1 MVFCGYCGSAKR
13 SDNLEAHCQ
22 SVHNDC
28 GKALREN
35 ERPKA
40 PCFVNWK
47 EYIEQYPGQ
56 DSQQDIEAQTYK
68 KQNVCGLLFPMKM
81 PKRQPK
87 ESNRSEKKAKQ
98 ALQRDIEKGTQ
109 VNLRDF
115 SYRFTKINQKH
126 GTAQTDI

>member
-1 MVFCGYCGSAKR
+1 MLFCGYCGSVKR

-28 GKALREN
+28 VWALREN
-35 ERPKA
+35 EKPKA

-47 EYIEQYPGQ
+47 EYIEQYPCHRGTM
-56 DSQQDIEAQTYK
+56 DIGAKIYK
-68 KQNVCGLLFPMKM
+68 KRNVCGSLFPMMM
-81 PKRQPK
+81 PQHQPK

-126 GTAQTDI
+126 GITQTDI